1 MVAIANRPQRLP
13 DERQGFTRRFKIPYT
28 LDDGTL
34 TKLKVY
40 VSISLYDDGRLGEIF
55 IRADKVGSFMSG
67 ALDTVAMLIS
77 IALQHGVPIEAITTK
92 LRRSKFGPSGLMP
105 WDDDIKSCTSPF
117 DAIAHWLE
125 LKFCK
130 PSEVAG

>member
-1 MVAIANRPQRLP
+1 MVAIANKAQRLP

-40 VSISLYDDGRLGEIF
+40 VTVSLYADGRLGEIF
-55 IRADKVGSFMSG
+55 IRADKVGSFMAG
-67 ALDTVAMLIS
+67 ALDTVAMLFS
-77 IALQHGVPIEAITTK
+77 IALQHGVPMTTITEK
-92 LRRSKFGPSGLMP
+92 LRYSKFGPSGFMP

-117 DAIAHWLE
+117 DAVAHWLD
-125 LKFCK
+125 LKFGK
-130 PSEVAG
+130 PPEAT